1 MRCHV
6 APVDFME
13 DDNEEEEKT
22 YDACMALAGC
32 SLRHRPRR
40 VQEEGPDQS
49 DI

>member
-13 DDNEEEEKT
+13 EEEEKT
-22 YDACMALAGC
+22 YDARMALAGC

-40 VQEEGPDQS
+40 VQKEGPDQS

>member
-1 MRCHV
+1 
-6 APVDFME
+6 ME
-13 DDNEEEEKT
+13 DDNEEEGKP